1 MTVNTMITKLSKSFS
16 FAVLLALL
24 VGGFTASDAFAQE
37 YKEAYNTAIEA
48 AKAKDYNKAY
58 TEFTRAAKLADQADD
73 NDVAQRARKVAAQ
86 IDYNTGKQLVAA
98 EKYDQGLKRFEQ
110 GIKLFPSY
118 AKNYV
123 GKATALKKL
132 ERDED
137 AIKAYQELI
146 AFGEENN
153 DTQAVRE
160 GKDAIRDHYVYL
172 ASSALGRRSEPSA
185 SDAREAL
192 THLEKVQEFVEA
204 DADVIFYQAA
214 AHNALGDYAQA
225 IALADKALEMH
236 RGSKTDAAKIHFIKG
251 EALMYNG
258 DTAAAKE
265 AFRNAT
271 FGSYK
276 SLAEHYLETL

>member
-1 MTVNTMITKLSKSFS
+1 MTVNTMITNLSKPFS
-16 FAVLLALL
+16 FVVLLAFL
-24 VGGFTASDAFAQE
+24 VGGFATSTASAQE

-73 NDVAQRARKVAAQ
+73 SDVAQRARKVAAQ
-86 IDYNTGKQLVAA
+86 IDYNTGKQLVAS
-98 EKYDQGLKRFEQ
+98 EKFDEGLKRFEQ
-110 GIKLFPSY
+110 GITLFPSY
-118 AKNYV
+118 SKNYV
-123 GKATALKKL
+123 GKALALKKL
-132 ERDED
+132 NRDDD

-146 AFGEENN
+146 AFGEKN
-153 DTQAVRE
+153 DNSEAVRE
-160 GKDAIRDHYVYL
+160 GKQAIRDHYVFL

-185 SDAREAL
+185 ADAREAL
-192 THLEKVQEFVEA
+192 THLENAQGFADE
-204 DADVIFYQAA
+204 DADIVFYQAA
-214 AHNALGDYAQA
+214 AHNALGEYAKA
-225 IALADKALEMH
+225 IELSNKALQMH
-236 RGSKTDAAKIHFIKG
+236 KGSKTDAAKIHFVKG